1 MQCQFCMVLFKKNH
15 LICNNLSLIKKKK
28 KHQIFVTVKSDRIA
42 FFRSS
47 NHSFL
52 LMFFDACKITS
63 WSVILTACNI
73 RIIFLISFFH
83 YIWHL
88 KSFAECLKIF
98 SFYLWLTQ
106 ILHKLTTS
114 FDTNCSTYKNSSGRD
129 KKITG
134 VSICDNLMDTSN
146 TGWWQ
151 SQLNCM
157 HTYYKYRC
165 QQ

>member
-1 MQCQFCMVLFKKNH
+1 
-15 LICNNLSLIKKKK
+15 
-28 KHQIFVTVKSDRIA
+28 
-42 FFRSS
+42 
-47 NHSFL
+47 
-52 LMFFDACKITS
+52 MFFDACKITS

-114 FDTNCSTYKNSSGRD
+114 FDTKCSTYKNSSGKD

-157 HTYYKYRC
+157 HTYYKYSKVCRFC
-165 QQ
+165 RKNEIQRQLCEKKKKNIYIKHFKVWNGPSIISLNKILANACLNP